1 MTRMEQQIT
10 FIKEI
15 DKLKSILR
23 MTRLT
28 DSSRRENSAE
38 HSWHIGIMAFILSE
52 YGPAELDLIRV
63 MKMLLIH
70 DIVEIDAGDTFLYDE
85 KGHEDKAK
93 REEQAANRIF
103 GLLPDEQGQAL
114 HDLWREYE
122 ERKTPEAKYAA
133 ALDRIQ
139 PLLHNYLTGGTTW
152 KKNGVTRSMVL
163 EKNKHTAEGAP
174 ELWAYARS
182 LIDESVEKGYLQPG

>member
-1 MTRMEQQIT
+1 MTRLEQQIT

-15 DKLKSILR
+15 DKLKTILR

-85 KGHEDKAK
+85 KGHQDKAE
-93 REEQAANRIF
+93 REEQAANRLF
-103 GLLPDEQGQAL
+103 GTVPDEQGEAL
-114 HDLWREYE
+114 HDWWREYE
-122 ERKTPEAKYAA
+122 ETKTPGAKSAA
-133 ALDRIQ
+133 ALDRVQ
-139 PLLHNYLTGGTTW
+139 PLLHKYLTGGTTW
-152 KKNGVTRSMVL
+152 KKNGVSRSMVL

>member
-1 MTRMEQQIT
+1 MTRLEQQIT

-15 DKLKSILR
+15 DKLKTILR

-85 KGHEDKAK
+85 KGHQDKAE

-122 ERKTPEAKYAA
+122 ERKTPEAKYA
-133 ALDRIQ
+133 
-139 PLLHNYLTGGTTW
+139 
-152 KKNGVTRSMVL
+152 
-163 EKNKHTAEGAP
+163 
-174 ELWAYARS
+174 
-182 LIDESVEKGYLQPG
+182 